1 MKKKGTVGKVI
12 KTILSLLLTV
22 ILAVLMFAANVILPS
37 YDRMANSI
45 LNGFSKTID
54 NSGANTEGLDLQYN
68 KADYT
73 KESIAAAEDELA
85 REIAQEGLVL
95 LKNEDNTLPLASD
108 TVFSLFSANSDQ
120 SVGGGMMGGGTPL
133 GDVMKMPVQRITK
146 NSGTSILRETA
157 KTTVLRQDLSVS
169 AMPRTSASTSVRF
182 LFCRARKDSLTACRE
197 LFLFIF

>member
-12 KTILSLLLTV
+12 KTVLSLLLTV

-54 NSGANTEGLDLQYN
+54 NSSANAEGLDLQYN

-73 KESIAAAEDELA
+73 KENIAAAEDELA

-133 GDVMKMPVQRITK
+133 EDVMKNAGAEYNEKLP
-146 NSGTSILRETA
+146 
-157 KTTVLRQDLSVS
+157 
-169 AMPRTSASTSVRF
+169 
-182 LFCRARKDSLTACRE
+182 
-197 LFLFIF
+197 